1 MHASLGGVIREKIAA
16 FCGGLSARRR
26 LRTAQGRLRVGTFL
40 AVLLP
45 MDAERFEVLR
55 AILVAR
61 EQSSSQRGLA
71 RALRHGPPD
80 HRWIGDVLRAATRRA
95 RHRADWQLK
104 VMRQLGLRWLPP
116 WQWPSALARV
126 QERAIG
132 LFIRGERHALFREG
146 AGVVGARNA
155 SAGAERWSEA
165 LAAWLCDS
173 GLQVVSGGARGIDA
187 AAHRGA
193 LWARGFN
200 LSFIGVGCDAFYPRS
215 QKQIFGRILD
225 TGGAVL
231 SEHPPG
237 EGGRPYDHA
246 ARNRFIA
253 ALATTLYVAEAGTR
267 SGSLITAR
275 RAIALGTPVFVSP
288 PGVARLDGGLKVV
301 RELGANELR
310 AVGPPPSPLVA
321 RVREAWHRSDD
332 GFSVSLPRPSLRA
345 IEDSRSAAHGF
356 CPAAGCPRRARI
368 LERESRAYRS

>member
-1 MHASLGGVIREKIAA
+1 MRVLLSCFALKKIALFWA
-16 FCGGLSARRR
+16 GLLARRR
-26 LRTAQGRLRVGTFL
+26 LRIAQGRLRVGTFL
-40 AVLLP
+40 ALLLP
-45 MDAERFEVLR
+45 MDAERFEVLL
-55 AILVAR
+55 AVLVAR
-61 EQSSSQRGLA
+61 EQSSSKRGLA

-80 HRWIGDVLRAATRRA
+80 HRWRDDVLRAATPRA

-132 LFIRGERHALFREG
+132 LFIRGERHALFRDG
-146 AGVVGARNA
+146 AGVIGARNA
-155 SAGAERWSEA
+155 SAGAERWSEE
-165 LAAWLCDS
+165 LAASLCDS

-193 LWARGFN
+193 LWARGLN

-215 QKQIFGRILD
+215 QKQLFGRILD
-225 TGGAVL
+225 TGGAVV

-253 ALATTLYVAEAGTR
+253 AMAKTLYVAEAGTQ

-275 RAIALGTPVFVSP
+275 RALALGTPVFVSP
-288 PGVARLDGGLKVV
+288 PGVARLNGGLQLL
-301 RELGANELR
+301 RELGAKELR
-310 AVGPPPSPLVA
+310 AIRPPPPPPSA
-321 RVREAWHRSDD
+321 MVREGGRRSDPRF
-332 GFSVSLPRPSLRA
+332 GSSPPRPTSER
-345 IEDSRSAAHGF
+345 IEDSSLGGF
-356 CPAAGCPRRARI
+356 CTAAGCPRRARI
-368 LERESRAYRS
+368 LERGSRACRS